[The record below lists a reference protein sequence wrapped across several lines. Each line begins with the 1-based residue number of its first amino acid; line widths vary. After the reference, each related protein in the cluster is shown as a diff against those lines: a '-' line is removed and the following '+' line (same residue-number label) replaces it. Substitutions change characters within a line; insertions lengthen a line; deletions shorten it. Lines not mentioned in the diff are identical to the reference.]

1 VLAALEIDHGGAKIL
16 QPGIDPVH
24 GEQQI
29 MFLLLGENDGVAV
42 VRAVNVDHVG
52 SVKSIPFRR
61 TGLESFVSSASG

>member
-1 VLAALEIDHGGAKIL
+1 
-16 QPGIDPVH
+16 
-24 GEQQI
+24 